1 MVQANTKNLYCAHLA
16 LPALVKR
23 RGADMISRMN
33 EGLHRLTEREK
44 ETLRLLLSGHDAKT
58 IARSLEISIHT
69 VNERLR
75 EARRKLGVTSSR
87 EAARQLSQIEQIGPN
102 SHADKEFGSA
112 KPKEGLDKDTPQS
125 GIRQIAV
132 HSLIWVLGGIV
143 IMSLIYAAI
152 LLSQAV
158 QPANQ
163 TQVKAASSTASAP
176 TAAQVALAE
185 NARRWLAIMDSFRW
199 DESWNQ
205 SSAYFRSQ
213 ITASQWAAK
222 ADPVRRPLGAV
233 VSRRLKKVQ
242 TEGLPKQPV
251 GEYVIVQFQTNFAVR
266 ANTIETVV
274 LVHEQSGWSVAG
286 YWILPDLGQ

>member
-1 MVQANTKNLYCAHLA
+1 
-16 LPALVKR
+16 
-23 RGADMISRMN
+23 MN
-33 EGLHRLTEREK
+33 EGLNRLSEREK

-58 IARSLEISIHT
+58 IARSLEISVHT

-87 EAARQLSQIEQIGPN
+87 EAARLLSQVEQDSPN
-102 SHADKEFGSA
+102 FHADKQFGDA
-112 KPKEGLDKDTPQS
+112 RLAREADRDTQQS
-125 GIRQIAV
+125 GNRWIAG
-132 HSLIWVLGGIV
+132 HPLTWVLGGIV

-152 LLSQAV
+152 FWSQAM
-158 QPANQ
+158 QQNGQ
-163 TQVKAASSTASAP
+163 TKLEAASATASTPNAV
-176 TAAQVALAE
+176 QGRLAE
-185 NARRWLAIMDSFRW
+185 NARRWLAIVDSFRW

-213 ITASQWAAK
+213 ITAAQWAAK
-222 ADPVRRPLGAV
+222 VDPVRRPLGAV
-233 VSRRLKKVQ
+233 VSRKLKKVQ
-242 TEGLPKQPV
+242 TEGLPRQPV

-274 LVHEQSGWSVAG
+274 LAHEQSGWAIAG